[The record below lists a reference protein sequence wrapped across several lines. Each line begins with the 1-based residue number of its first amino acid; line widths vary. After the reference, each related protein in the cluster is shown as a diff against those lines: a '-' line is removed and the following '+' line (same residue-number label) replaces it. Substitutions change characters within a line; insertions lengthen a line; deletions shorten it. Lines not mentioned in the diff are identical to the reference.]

1 MAFTYDL
8 STDTGKVR
16 LRIADTRAVAY
27 AFEDEEIAYFLTS
40 AGSVVGAAY
49 LCVQSLLADQAR
61 RVKQA
66 TVGDVTYND
75 TARVAALNAILDR
88 LATETGQNLP
98 TISVVPSATMPHQE
112 GWVETVYTRG
122 T

>member
-8 STDTGKVR
+8 TTDRGRVR
-16 LRIADTRAVAY
+16 LRIADTRADAY
-27 AFEDEEIAYFLTS
+27 AFEDEEIDYYLTS

-49 LCVQSLLADQAR
+49 LCVQTLLADAAR

-75 TARVAALNAILDR
+75 TARVNALNALLDR
-88 LATETGQNLP
+88 LAVETGQNVP
-98 TISVVPSATMPHQE
+98 TVMVHPSASLPNQE
-112 GWVETVYTRG
+112 GWVEVAFTRPG
-122 T
+122 